1 MNFQGGNNKGN
12 PEFYKLAFPFIKD
25 NDLVLNLGCG
35 LKFVFEENLSKERS
49 VTITSVDLLRISEK
63 PPFIKEL
70 IKQSVEDE
78 FLLEKQFDVVTF
90 FELIE
95 HIDKTDILLK
105 NCYKNLKDD
114 GLLIFSLPNLASIYS
129 RIELLLG
136 YQPHL
141 LEVSNEVANFG
152 SGIFGK
158 LNNFKNEPLH
168 HIRGI
173 TRRAMKELV
182 EYNRFKVLKIIGYD
196 HHRFKKFFRCFPQ
209 IATSNIFIC
218 KKQK

>member
-1 MNFQGGNNKGN
+1 MSFQGGDHCIDAKL
-12 PEFYKLAFPFIKD
+12 YKLALPFIRD
-25 NDLVLNLGCG
+25 NDLILNLGCG
-35 LKFVFEENLSKERS
+35 FKFIFEESLSKAKN
-49 VTITSVDLLRISEK
+49 VIITSVDFPYIPEK

-78 FLLEKQFDVVTF
+78 FLLEKKFDVVTF

-95 HIDKTDILLK
+95 HIDKTDVLLK

-114 GLLIFSLPNLASIYS
+114 GLLIFSFPNLASIYS

-158 LNNFKNEPLH
+158 FNNPKNELIH

-173 TRRAMKELV
+173 TYKAMKELA
-182 EYNRFKVLKIIGYD
+182 EYSGFRVLKTIGYD
-196 HHRFKKFFRCFPQ
+196 HYHFKRFFKCFPSV
-209 IATSNIFIC
+209 APVNLFVC
-218 KKQK
+218 RKK